1 VHSSIDVLS
10 ARVNVKPARDGDDD
24 ADDIDEDIERAIDE
38 ELADHTETVLLVVA
52 ARTIVLVRVMGSS
65 IEP

>member
-10 ARVNVKPARDGDDD
+10 AGVNVEPARDGDDD

-38 ELADHTETVLLVVA
+38 EPADHIETVLLVVA